1 MELNRFDARGWIDSD
16 ENITINK
23 HVHYEIE
30 KSMFM
35 ILSRY
40 PMCFPVRAISV

>member
-1 MELNRFDARGWIDSD
+1 MELNHFDARGWINSD

-30 KSMFM
+30 KEHIHDFIEIS
-35 ILSRY
+35 Y
-40 PMCFPVRAISV
+40 VFPGRAINA